1 MMLSTS
7 LVALRQGDMA
17 RWQHLVPLPVL
28 RQDGVVVTL
37 EEAAA
42 RLPPWLHRREVAETV
57 ALLAF
62 VREGPLVDTYGN
74 MRRVTSGR
82 RLVWQWSL
90 RDPDSSSAVADGSA
104 CLRLVDR
111 GPVRAGA
118 DAGHVGLDAG
128 FPVSSEW
135 PEHLASNLCTILHN
149 RPDLWTAARDS
160 VRPRPRQGAPSTGM
174 DYVLDQAMATPWL
187 PRIQEPPEPTGD
199 GDVPVVT
206 LRDALPLL
214 PPGVSMRTV
223 AEVLAVLA
231 LMPGGPLLDE
241 RLRPRRAFAGVP
253 MRAIQ
258 CWYKP
263 ADGPGL
269 YLTSGTEPAVFSSIR
284 RLLAHA
290 HGHKWLAMA
299 VDSLA
304 WSIDMAL
311 AMNDCSLWR
320 WLREL
325 RTACYRR
332 VDAMLAGLPTDNTTE
347 QENTQ

>member
-1 MMLSTS
+1 ML
-7 LVALRQGDMA
+7 LNQAVLALRQCDMA
-17 RWQHLVPLPVL
+17 RWQHLVPLPAP

-62 VREGPLVDTYGN
+62 VRGGPLVDADGN
-74 MRRVTSGR
+74 
-82 RLVWQWSL
+82 L
-90 RDPDSSSAVADGSA
+90 RDIAVGRSLAWRWSAHAPDGQEVVADRSA
-104 CLRLVDR
+104 CLRLVD
-111 GPVRAGA
+111 PVHGGIYPQEPVPLSWTSYVARA
-118 DAGHVGLDAG
+118 
-128 FPVSSEW
+128 
-135 PEHLASNLCTILHN
+135 LHEKLHD
-149 RPDLWTAARDS
+149 RSDLWTAARDS
-160 VRPRPRQGAPSTGM
+160 VRPRASQGAPVTGM
-174 DYVLDQAMATPWL
+174 DYVLEQAMATPWF
-187 PRIQEPPEPTGD
+187 PRLQEPSEPTGD

-231 LMPGGPLLDE
+231 LVPGGPLLDE

-253 MRAIQ
+253 MRALQ
-258 CWYKP
+258 CRILQE
-263 ADGPGL
+263 DGPCIC
-269 YLTSGTEPAVFSSIR
+269 LTRGTEPAVFSGIR

-290 HGHKWLAMA
+290 HGHKWLAKA
-299 VDSLA
+299 IDSLA

-311 AMNDCSLWR
+311 AMGDCSLWR

-325 RTACYRR
+325 RTTRYRR
-332 VDAMLAGLPTDNTTE
+332 VDTMLAGIPTNSTTE
-347 QENTQ
+347 

>member
-1 MMLSTS
+1 MIGQMAR
-7 LVALRQGDMA
+7 ALRQSDMTQ
-17 RWQHLVPLPVL
+17 WQHLVPLPVL
-28 RQDGVVVTL
+28 RQDGAVVTL
-37 EEAAA
+37 EEAAV

-62 VREGPLVDTYGN
+62 MRGGPLVDTYGN

-90 RDPDSSSAVADGSA
+90 RDPDNSGAVADGGA
-104 CLRLVDR
+104 CLRLVDM
-111 GPVRAGA
+111 GPVRAGS

-128 FPVSSEW
+128 FPVSPEW

-160 VRPRPRQGAPSTGM
+160 VRPRASQGTSGTGM
-174 DYVLDQAMATPWL
+174 DYVLEQAMSATWL
-187 PRIQEPPEPTGD
+187 PRLKEPPEPTGD

-231 LMPGGPLLDE
+231 LLPGGPLLDE
-241 RLRPRRAFAGVP
+241 RMRPRRAFAGVP
-253 MRAIQ
+253 TSSLQ
-258 CWYKP
+258 CRIHQE
-263 ADGPGL
+263 DGPCIC
-269 YLTSGTEPAVFSSIR
+269 LTRGTEHAVFSSIR

-290 HGHKWLAMA
+290 HGHKWLAKA

-304 WSIDMAL
+304 WSMDMAL
-311 AMNDCSLWR
+311 AMGDCRLWR

-325 RTACYRR
+325 RTTRYRR
-332 VDAMLAGLPTDNTTE
+332 VDTMLAGIPTNSTTE
-347 QENTQ
+347 

>member
-1 MMLSTS
+1 MILNTS
-7 LVALRQGDMA
+7 VVALRQCDMT
-17 RWQHLVPLPVL
+17 RWQHQVPLPVL

-62 VREGPLVDTYGN
+62 VRGGPLVDMGGN
-74 MRRVTSGR
+74 
-82 RLVWQWSL
+82 L
-90 RDPDSSSAVADGSA
+90 RDVAVGRSLAWRWSAHAPDGQGVVADRSA
-104 CLRLVDR
+104 CLRLVD
-111 GPVRAGA
+111 PVHGGLYPQEPVPLAWTSYVARAL
-118 DAGHVGLDAG
+118 LDKM
-128 FPVSSEW
+128 
-135 PEHLASNLCTILHN
+135 HD

-160 VRPRPRQGAPSTGM
+160 VRPRPRQGAPTTGM
-174 DYVLDQAMATPWL
+174 DYVLEQAMADSRF
-187 PRIQEPPEPTGD
+187 PRLREPPEPTRG

-231 LMPGGPLLDE
+231 LVPGGPLLDE

-253 MRAIQ
+253 MCTLQ
-258 CWYKP
+258 CWCKL

-290 HGHKWLAMA
+290 HGHKWLAKA

-325 RTACYRR
+325 RTTRYRR
-332 VDAMLAGLPTDNTTE
+332 VDTMLAGIPTNNTTE
-347 QENTQ
+347 

>member
-1 MMLSTS
+1 M
-7 LVALRQGDMA
+7 RG
-17 RWQHLVPLPVL
+17 
-28 RQDGVVVTL
+28 
-37 EEAAA
+37 
-42 RLPPWLHRREVAETV
+42 
-57 ALLAF
+57 
-62 VREGPLVDTYGN
+62 GPLVDTYGN
-74 MRRVTSGR
+74 LRRITNGR

-90 RDPDSSSAVADGSA
+90 RDPDNSGTVADGSA

-111 GPVRAGA
+111 GTIHAGLA
-118 DAGHVGLDAG
+118 AG
-128 FPVSSEW
+128 FPVSPEW
-135 PEHLASNLCTILHN
+135 PQDLANRLYGAMDL

-160 VRPRPRQGAPSTGM
+160 VRPRASQGAPVTGM
-174 DYVLDQAMATPWL
+174 DYVLEQAMSATWL
-187 PRIQEPPEPTGD
+187 PRLREPPEPAGD

-231 LMPGGPLLDE
+231 LVPGGPLLDE

-253 MRAIQ
+253 VRALQ
-258 CWYKP
+258 CWCKL

-290 HGHKWLAMA
+290 HGHKWLAKA

-311 AMNDCSLWR
+311 AMNDCGLWR

-325 RTACYRR
+325 RTTRYRH
-332 VDAMLAGLPTDNTTE
+332 VDAMLAGIPTNDTTE
-347 QENTQ
+347 

>member
-1 MMLSTS
+1 MIGQMTI
-7 LVALRQGDMA
+7 AMRQSDMT

-74 MRRVTSGR
+74 MRRITNGR

-90 RDPDSSSAVADGSA
+90 CDPDNSGAVADGSA

-111 GPVRAGA
+111 GPIHVGL
-118 DAGHVGLDAG
+118 DAEHVGLDAG
-128 FPVSSEW
+128 FPVSPEW
-135 PEHLASNLCTILHN
+135 PGLLANWLYGALDSH
-149 RPDLWTAARDS
+149 PDLWTAARDS
-160 VRPRPRQGAPSTGM
+160 VRPRASQGAPSTGM
-174 DYVLDQAMATPWL
+174 DYVLEQAMATTWL
-187 PRIQEPPEPTGD
+187 PRLQEPPEPTGD

-231 LMPGGPLLDE
+231 LVPGGPLLDG

-253 MRAIQ
+253 VRALQWFIHQ
-258 CWYKP
+258 E
-263 ADGPGL
+263 DGPAI
-269 YLTSGTEPAVFSSIR
+269 YLTRGTEPAVFSAIR

-290 HGHKWLAMA
+290 HGHKWLARA

-311 AMNDCSLWR
+311 AMDDCRLWR

-325 RTACYRR
+325 RPSRYRR
-332 VDAMLAGLPTDNTTE
+332 VDAMLAGIPTNITTE
-347 QENTQ
+347 

>member
-1 MMLSTS
+1 ML
-7 LVALRQGDMA
+7 LNQAVLALRQSDMT
-17 RWQHLVPLPVL
+17 RWQHLVPLPDL

-62 VREGPLVDTYGN
+62 VRGGPLVDADGN
-74 MRRVTSGR
+74 
-82 RLVWQWSL
+82 L
-90 RDPDSSSAVADGSA
+90 RDIAVGRSLAWRWSAHAPDGQEVVADRSA
-104 CLRLVDR
+104 CLRLVAPAHGGLYPR
-111 GPVRAGA
+111 EPVPLSWTSNVARAL
-118 DAGHVGLDAG
+118 HEKLD
-128 FPVSSEW
+128 S
-135 PEHLASNLCTILHN
+135 H
-149 RPDLWTAARDS
+149 PDLWTAARDS
-160 VRPRPRQGAPSTGM
+160 VRPRARQGAPATGM
-174 DYVLDQAMATPWL
+174 DYVLEQAMAATWL
-187 PRIQEPPEPTGD
+187 PRLREPPEPTGD

-231 LMPGGPLLDE
+231 LVPGGPLLDE

-253 MRAIQ
+253 TSSLQ
-258 CWYKP
+258 CRVHQE
-263 ADGPGL
+263 DGPCIC
-269 YLTSGTEPAVFSSIR
+269 LTSGTEPAVFSGIR

-290 HGHKWLAMA
+290 HGHKWLAKA

-304 WSIDMAL
+304 WSIAMTL
-311 AMNDCSLWR
+311 AMDDCRLWR

-325 RTACYRR
+325 RTTRYRR
-332 VDAMLAGLPTDNTTE
+332 VDTMLAGIPTNSTTE
-347 QENTQ
+347 ENTQ

>member
-1 MMLSTS
+1 MIGQM
-7 LVALRQGDMA
+7 AIAMRQSDMT

-62 VREGPLVDTYGN
+62 VRGGPLVDTDGH
-74 MRRVTSGR
+74 
-82 RLVWQWSL
+82 L
-90 RDPDSSSAVADGSA
+90 RDIAVGRSLAWRWSAHAPGGQEVVADRSA
-104 CLRLVDR
+104 CLRLVEPVHGGLYPREPVPLSWTSNVARALHEKLHDR
-111 GPVRAGA
+111 
-118 DAGHVGLDAG
+118 
-128 FPVSSEW
+128 S
-135 PEHLASNLCTILHN
+135 
-149 RPDLWTAARDS
+149 DLWKTARDA
-160 VRPRPRQGAPSTGM
+160 VRPRARQGAPATGM
-174 DYVLDQAMATPWL
+174 DYVLEQAMADSRVPRL
-187 PRIQEPPEPTGD
+187 PEPPEPTGD

-206 LRDALPLL
+206 LLDALPLL

-231 LMPGGPLLDE
+231 LVPGGPLLDE

-253 MRAIQ
+253 TSSLQ
-258 CWYKP
+258 CRSRQE
-263 ADGPGL
+263 DGPCIC
-269 YLTSGTEPAVFSSIR
+269 LTRGTEPAVFSSIR

-290 HGHKWLAMA
+290 HGHKWLAKA

-311 AMNDCSLWR
+311 AMDDCGLWR
-320 WLREL
+320 CLREL
-325 RTACYRR
+325 RTARYLR
-332 VDAMLAGLPTDNTTE
+332 VDTMLAGIPTNNTTE
-347 QENTQ
+347 

>member
-7 LVALRQGDMA
+7 VMALRQGDMA
-17 RWQHLVPLPVL
+17 RWRHLVPLPAP

-62 VREGPLVDTYGN
+62 VRGGPLVDTDGN
-74 MRRVTSGR
+74 
-82 RLVWQWSL
+82 L
-90 RDPDSSSAVADGSA
+90 RDIAVGRSLAWRWSAYAPDGQEVVADRSA
-104 CLRLVDR
+104 CLRLVD
-111 GPVRAGA
+111 PVHGGLYPREPVPLSWTSNVARA
-118 DAGHVGLDAG
+118 
-128 FPVSSEW
+128 
-135 PEHLASNLCTILHN
+135 LHEKLHD
-149 RPDLWTAARDS
+149 RSDLWTAARDS
-160 VRPRPRQGAPSTGM
+160 VRPRARQGAPATGM
-174 DYVLDQAMATPWL
+174 DYVLEQAMATPWF
-187 PRIQEPPEPTGD
+187 PRLREPPEPTGD

-231 LMPGGPLLDE
+231 LVPGGPLLDE

-253 MRAIQ
+253 MRALQ
-258 CWYKP
+258 CRIHQE
-263 ADGPGL
+263 DGPCIC
-269 YLTSGTEPAVFSSIR
+269 LTRGAEHAVFSSIR

-290 HGHKWLAMA
+290 HGHRWLAKA
-299 VDSLA
+299 IDSLA

-311 AMNDCSLWR
+311 AMDDCGLWR

-325 RTACYRR
+325 RATRYRR
-332 VDAMLAGLPTDNTTE
+332 VDTMLAGIPTNNTTE
-347 QENTQ
+347 

>member
-1 MMLSTS
+1 MIGQMTI
-7 LVALRQGDMA
+7 AMRQSDMA
-17 RWQHLVPLPVL
+17 RWQHLAPLPVL

-42 RLPPWLHRREVAETV
+42 RLPPWLHRREVSETV

-62 VREGPLVDTYGN
+62 VRGGPLVDTYGN
-74 MRRVTSGR
+74 MRRITNGR

-90 RDPDSSSAVADGSA
+90 RDPDNSGAVADGSA
-104 CLRLVDR
+104 CLRLVDM
-111 GPVRAGA
+111 GPTHIGLDV
-118 DAGHVGLDAG
+118 GHVGLDAG
-128 FPVSSEW
+128 FPVSPEW
-135 PEHLASNLCTILHN
+135 PGLLVNWLYGALDSH
-149 RPDLWTAARDS
+149 PDLWTAARDS
-160 VRPRPRQGAPSTGM
+160 VRPRASQGAPVTGM
-174 DYVLDQAMATPWL
+174 DHVLEQAMATPWL
-187 PRIQEPPEPTGD
+187 PRLREPPEPTGD

-231 LMPGGPLLDE
+231 LVPGGPLLDE

-253 MRAIQ
+253 MRALQ
-258 CWYKP
+258 CWCKL

-284 RLLAHA
+284 RLLTHA
-290 HGHKWLAMA
+290 HGHKWLAKA

-311 AMNDCSLWR
+311 AMDDCRLWR

-325 RTACYRR
+325 RTARYRR
-332 VDAMLAGLPTDNTTE
+332 VDAMLAGIPTNNTTE
-347 QENTQ
+347 ENTQ

>member
-1 MMLSTS
+1 ML
-7 LVALRQGDMA
+7 LNQAVLALRQCDMT
-17 RWQHLVPLPVL
+17 RWQHLVPLPAP

-62 VREGPLVDTYGN
+62 ARGGPLVDTDGYLRQSACGLKFVWRWS
-74 MRRVTSGR
+74 RRGPVG
-82 RLVWQWSL
+82 
-90 RDPDSSSAVADGSA
+90 DSPVADRTA
-104 CLRLVDR
+104 CLRLVEAEPGDLPARRDAVPLSWACRLAGELDR
-111 GPVRAGA
+111 L
-118 DAGHVGLDAG
+118 LDD
-128 FPVSSEW
+128 
-135 PEHLASNLCTILHN
+135 H
-149 RPDLWTAARDS
+149 PDLWTAARDS
-160 VRPRPRQGAPSTGM
+160 VRPRSRQGAPATGM
-174 DYVLDQAMATPWL
+174 DYVLEQAMATTWF
-187 PRIQEPPEPTGD
+187 PRLQEPPEPTGD

-231 LMPGGPLLDE
+231 LLPGGPLLDE
-241 RLRPRRAFAGVP
+241 RMRPRRAFAGVP
-253 MRAIQ
+253 RRALQ
-258 CWYKP
+258 CRIHQE
-263 ADGPGL
+263 DGPAIC
-269 YLTSGTEPAVFSSIR
+269 LTGGTEPAVFSSIR

-290 HGHKWLAMA
+290 HGHRWLAKA

-311 AMNDCSLWR
+311 AMDDCRLWR

-325 RTACYRR
+325 RTARYRR
-332 VDAMLAGLPTDNTTE
+332 VDTMLAGIPTNNTTE
-347 QENTQ
+347 ENTQ

>member
-1 MMLSTS
+1 MLNQAV
-7 LVALRQGDMA
+7 LALRQSDMTEW
-17 RWQHLVPLPVL
+17 RHLVPLPGL

-62 VREGPLVDTYGN
+62 VRGGPLVDADGHLRQSACGMTFVWRWS
-74 MRRVTSGR
+74 RRGPVGDR
-82 RLVWQWSL
+82 
-90 RDPDSSSAVADGSA
+90 PVADRTA
-104 CLRLVDR
+104 CLRLVEAATGDLPSR
-111 GPVRAGA
+111 RDTVPLSWTQRLARELNIL
-118 DAGHVGLDAG
+118 LD
-128 FPVSSEW
+128 
-135 PEHLASNLCTILHN
+135 NN
-149 RPDLWTAARDS
+149 PDLWMAARDS
-160 VRPRPRQGAPSTGM
+160 VRPRASQGAPVTGM
-174 DYVLDQAMATPWL
+174 DYVLEQAMADSRV
-187 PRIQEPPEPTGD
+187 PRLQEPPEPTGG

-223 AEVLAVLA
+223 AEALAVLA
-231 LMPGGPLLDE
+231 LVPGGPLLDE

-253 MRAIQ
+253 MRALQ
-258 CWYKP
+258 CWYKL
-263 ADGPGL
+263 ADGPAL

-290 HGHKWLAMA
+290 HGHKWLAKA

-311 AMNDCSLWR
+311 AMNDCSLWQ
-320 WLREL
+320 WLRKL
-325 RTACYRR
+325 RATHYRR
-332 VDAMLAGLPTDNTTE
+332 VDAMLAGIPTNDTAE
-347 QENTQ
+347 

>member
-1 MMLSTS
+1 MIGQM
-7 LVALRQGDMA
+7 AMAMRQSDMT

-62 VREGPLVDTYGN
+62 ARGGLLVDTYGN
-74 MRRVTSGR
+74 MRRITNGR

-90 RDPDSSSAVADGSA
+90 RDPDNSGAVADGSA

-111 GPVRAGA
+111 GPI
-118 DAGHVGLDAG
+118 HVGPDAG
-128 FPVSSEW
+128 FPVSPEW
-135 PEHLASNLCTILHN
+135 PQDLANRLYGALDS
-149 RPDLWTAARDS
+149 RPDLWMAARDS
-160 VRPRPRQGAPSTGM
+160 VRPRARQGAPATGM
-174 DYVLDQAMATPWL
+174 DYVLEQAMAATWL
-187 PRIQEPPEPTGD
+187 PRLREPPEPTGD

-231 LMPGGPLLDE
+231 LVPGGPLLDE

-253 MRAIQ
+253 MRALQ
-258 CWYKP
+258 CRVHQE
-263 ADGPGL
+263 DGPGL

-290 HGHKWLAMA
+290 HEHKWLARA
-299 VDSLA
+299 IDSLA
-304 WSIDMAL
+304 WSIAMAL
-311 AMNDCSLWR
+311 AMDDCRLWR

-325 RTACYRR
+325 RTARYRR
-332 VDAMLAGLPTDNTTE
+332 VDAMLAGIPTNNTTE

>member
-1 MMLSTS
+1 ML
-7 LVALRQGDMA
+7 LNQAVLALRQSDMA

-37 EEAAA
+37 EEAAVG
-42 RLPPWLHRREVAETV
+42 LPPWLHHREVAETV

-62 VREGPLVDTYGN
+62 MRGGPLVDTYGN
-74 MRRVTSGR
+74 MRRITNGR

-90 RDPDSSSAVADGSA
+90 RDPDNSGAVADGSA

-111 GPVRAGA
+111 GPIHVGP
-118 DAGHVGLDAG
+118 DVGHVGLDAG
-128 FPVSSEW
+128 FPVSPEW
-135 PEHLASNLCTILHN
+135 PGLLANWLYGALDSH
-149 RPDLWTAARDS
+149 PDLWMAARDS
-160 VRPRPRQGAPSTGM
+160 VRPRARQGAPATGM
-174 DYVLDQAMATPWL
+174 DYVLEQAMAATWF
-187 PRIQEPPEPTGD
+187 PRLQEPPEPTGD

-231 LMPGGPLLDE
+231 LVPGGPLLDE

-253 MRAIQ
+253 VHALQ
-258 CWYKP
+258 CRVHQ
-263 ADGPGL
+263 ADGPCIC
-269 YLTSGTEPAVFSSIR
+269 LTRGTEPAVFSGIR

-290 HGHKWLAMA
+290 HGHKWLAKA

-304 WSIDMAL
+304 WSIAMAL
-311 AMNDCSLWR
+311 AMDDCRLWR

-325 RTACYRR
+325 RTTRYRR
-332 VDAMLAGLPTDNTTE
+332 MDTMLAGIPTNSTTE
-347 QENTQ
+347 ENTQ

>member
-1 MMLSTS
+1 ML
-7 LVALRQGDMA
+7 LKQVVLALRQSDMTE
-17 RWQHLVPLPVL
+17 WQHLVPLPVL

-62 VREGPLVDTYGN
+62 VREGPLVDADGN
-74 MRRVTSGR
+74 LRRITNGR

-90 RDPDSSSAVADGSA
+90 RGPDNSGSVADGSA

-111 GPVRAGA
+111 GPTHAGL
-118 DAGHVGLDAG
+118 DVGHVGLDAG
-128 FPVSSEW
+128 FPVSPEW
-135 PEHLASNLCTILHN
+135 PQDLANWLYGALDSH
-149 RPDLWTAARDS
+149 PDLWTAARDS

-174 DYVLDQAMATPWL
+174 DYVLEQAMATPWF

-231 LMPGGPLLDE
+231 LVPGGPLLDE
-241 RLRPRRAFAGVP
+241 RIRPRRAFAGIP
-253 MRAIQ
+253 MRALQ
-258 CWYKP
+258 CWYKL

-269 YLTSGTEPAVFSSIR
+269 YLTSVTEPAVFSSIR

-290 HGHKWLAMA
+290 HGHRWLAKA

-304 WSIDMAL
+304 WSIAMAL
-311 AMNDCSLWR
+311 AMGDCRR

-325 RTACYRR
+325 RTTRYRR
-332 VDAMLAGLPTDNTTE
+332 VDTMLAGTPTNNTTE
-347 QENTQ
+347 

>member
-1 MMLSTS
+1 MISQMTI
-7 LVALRQGDMA
+7 AMRQSDMT
-17 RWQHLVPLPVL
+17 RWQHLAPLPVL

-62 VREGPLVDTYGN
+62 VRGGPLVDTYGN
-74 MRRVTSGR
+74 MRDVAVGR
-82 RLVWQWSL
+82 SLAWRWSAHA
-90 RDPDSSSAVADGSA
+90 PDGQEVVADRSA
-104 CLRLVDR
+104 CLRLVD
-111 GPVRAGA
+111 PVHGGLYPREPVPLSWTSNAARA
-118 DAGHVGLDAG
+118 
-128 FPVSSEW
+128 
-135 PEHLASNLCTILHN
+135 LHDKLHD
-149 RPDLWTAARDS
+149 RPDLWETARDA
-160 VRPRPRQGAPSTGM
+160 VRPRASQGAPVSGM
-174 DYVLDQAMATPWL
+174 DYVLEQAMATAWL
-187 PRIQEPPEPTGD
+187 PRLREPPEPTGD

-231 LMPGGPLLDE
+231 LVPGGPLLDG
-241 RLRPRRAFAGVP
+241 RLRPRRAFAGAPV
-253 MRAIQ
+253 RALQWFIHQ
-258 CWYKP
+258 E
-263 ADGPGL
+263 DGPAI
-269 YLTSGTEPAVFSSIR
+269 YLTRGTEPAVFSAIR

-290 HGHKWLAMA
+290 HGHKWLARA

-311 AMNDCSLWR
+311 AMDDCRLWR

-325 RTACYRR
+325 RPSRYRR
-332 VDAMLAGLPTDNTTE
+332 VDAMLAGIPTNITTE
-347 QENTQ
+347 